1 MALSKLGWEAIF
13 GNNGHWNLLKVD
25 RRFIRNSDDWLRMSM
40 LRKIGY
46 TPLAIYIFAAIDNT
60 LGLEIMHGSCESND
74 LS

>member
-1 MALSKLGWEAIF
+1 
-13 GNNGHWNLLKVD
+13 
-25 RRFIRNSDDWLRMSM
+25 M